1 MSGRVLPM
9 HRVEGTTEAL
19 SDAALVA
26 ACGMGDAAALGALF
40 DRHHTAV
47 HRFINRLSLANAD
60 DVDDLVQTT
69 FLTVQRTA
77 ARYKGRSAVRTWIF
91 GIAANVT
98 RREARSRGR
107 RLRLAR
113 EVDAQPERPRSGID
127 DVVARRRAVK
137 RLGEAL
143 QTLPAKTRACF
154 VMCQLEGVSGPEA
167 AAALG
172 MRTGSVYRRIH
183 EARHALRAV
192 LDEGE

>member
-1 MSGRVLPM
+1 MSGRVLPL
-9 HRVEGTTEAL
+9 RRIEGTTEAL

-40 DRHHTAV
+40 DRHHAAV
-47 HRFINRLSLANAD
+47 YRFVSRLSLANAD
-60 DVDDLVQTT
+60 DVDDLVQMT
-69 FLTVQRTA
+69 FLTVQRSA

-107 RLRLAR
+107 RVRLAQA
-113 EVDAQPERPRSGID
+113 VDAQPERPRAGVD
-127 DVVARRRAVK
+127 EVVARRRAVE
-137 RLGEAL
+137 RLEAAL
-143 QTLPAKTRACF
+143 ARLPAKTRACF

-192 LDEGE
+192 LEAES